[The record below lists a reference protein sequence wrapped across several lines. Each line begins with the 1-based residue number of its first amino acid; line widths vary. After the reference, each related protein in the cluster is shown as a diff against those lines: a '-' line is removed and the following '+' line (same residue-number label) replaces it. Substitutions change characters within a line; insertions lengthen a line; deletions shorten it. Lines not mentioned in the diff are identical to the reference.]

1 MDNEINNEVTI
12 ASLDKM
18 IYHAIYEIQYRLS
31 KRPDEKRIFSFVKE
45 FLDGNE
51 IAESTFWERL
61 RTLEIKGEIVNKPS
75 KKGNSFFLSK
85 SNSYASV
92 NSSDISYNQ
101 FPSSTPSCPQ
111 NLGHDLS
118 IISEEIEA
126 LDKIINQSL
135 QCITRDPI
143 KVCIS
148 IETQTGNVSST
159 EYVGS
164 EIGTNGD
171 LFVMVANKGTETDRD
186 CHQLIG
192 TLREITSLLKDELR
206 NKQVTIDNLT
216 DAIKNFTVVEKTN
229 VGSKEKK

>member
-1 MDNEINNEVTI
+1 MDNELNNEVTI

-18 IYHAIYEIQYRLS
+18 IYHAIYEIQYKLS
-31 KRPDEKRIFSFVKE
+31 KRPDEKKIFSFVKE

-51 IAESTFWERL
+51 IAGTFWERL
-61 RTLEIKGEIVNKPS
+61 RTFEIKWEIVNKPT
-75 KKGNSFFLSK
+75 KKGNSFFLWK

-101 FPSSTPSCPQ
+101 FPSSTSSCHQ
-111 NLGHDLS
+111 NLGHELC
-118 IISEEIEA
+118 IINEDTEA

-143 KVCIS
+143 KVCVS

-164 EIGTNGD
+164 EVGTNGD
-171 LFVMVANKGTETDRD
+171 LFVMVANKGTEADRD

-192 TLREITSLLKDELR
+192 TLREITSSLKDELR
-206 NKQVTIDNLT
+206 NKQVTIDNLI